1 MNYVVPLATGSNKE
15 FSVQL
20 RGMNWRFI
28 KGSCDSQPETTTA
41 LAFTFSLNLSSLFME
56 GYSGGIV
63 FGVLSSYVEI
73 MSIFPN
79 Q

>member
-28 KGSCDSQPETTTA
+28 KGSRDSQPDTTA